1 MAERPIFIP
10 TAEADGYVKRVDL
23 EIPWAGGFAEVQK
36 KKEYP
41 VASRSSEESRL
52 YAAPRSFQQ
61 VG

>member
-36 KKEYP
+36 KRISGRFTKQRRKQ
-41 VASRSSEESRL
+41 ALRRS
-52 YAAPRSFQQ
+52 
-61 VG
+61 